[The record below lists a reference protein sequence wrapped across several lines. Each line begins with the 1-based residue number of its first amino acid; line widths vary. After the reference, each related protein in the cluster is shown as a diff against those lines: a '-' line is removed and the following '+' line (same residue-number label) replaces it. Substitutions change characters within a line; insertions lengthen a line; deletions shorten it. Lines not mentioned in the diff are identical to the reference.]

1 MRKIQACDSIKLTNS
16 IDEIWNVL
24 IDIPS
29 YQKWWPKVIDINVS
43 NYSDKITGTDFVV
56 KPFGGQSFSCR
67 IESIVPMNEINLFYF
82 DGLYRGKGNWD
93 IKSYNNL
100 ANVSYS
106 VDLIIVN
113 KFVIALSYILPVA
126 KIHSIV
132 FKKIFSGLRNYLS
145 NRQI

>member
-29 YQKWWPKVIDINVS
+29 YQKWWPKVIDIIVS
-43 NYSDKITGTDFVV
+43 NYSDKIIGTDFVV

-67 IESIVPMNEINLFYF
+67 IESIVPMNEINLFYY
-82 DGLYRGKGNWD
+82 DGVYRGKGNWN

-100 ANVSYS
+100 ATVSYS

-113 KFVIALSYILPVA
+113 KFVIALLT
-126 KIHSIV
+126 
-132 FKKIFSGLRNYLS
+132 FYLLQKFIQLFLK
-145 NRQI
+145 RYFLD

>member
-29 YQKWWPKVIDINVS
+29 YQKWLPKVIDIIVS
-43 NYSDKITGTDFVV
+43 NYSDKIIGTDFVV

-100 ANVSYS
+100 AIVSYS

-113 KFVIALSYILPVA
+113 KFVIALLT
-126 KIHSIV
+126 
-132 FKKIFSGLRNYLS
+132 FYLLQKFIQLFLK
-145 NRQI
+145 RYFLD